1 MIATNCPI
9 CEESRVLSKPATIAN
24 FLVERCLFAEHE
36 TKSLFC
42 VKCQFVFFERR
53 LSDYESKLLYEGY
66 RDEEYTRHR
75 LAVEPSY
82 KLHQEMFENVF
93 SEYYRNRTNE
103 ILDVLRENAL
113 MLAKDVLDFGGD
125 GMIPSQLS
133 PSAIID
139 IDDPAHKSASANQK
153 LYDLIFASEV
163 FEHLSEPRIYLNR
176 LKKKLKPSG
185 TIVIDVPLE
194 YVGAIKQEWD
204 LQAVFGGPLMNMH
217 EHLNHFSVEALHE
230 LAKMC
235 DLTVKTWRIS
245 PSNFLIFVLA
255 E

>member
-1 MIATNCPI
+1 MKATKCPI
-9 CEESRVLSKPATIAN
+9 CDDSEVLSKPATIAN

-53 LSDYESKLLYEGY
+53 LSEYESKLLYTGY
-66 RDEEYTRHR
+66 RDEEYTKHR

-82 KLHQEMFENVF
+82 QSHQEMFENVF

-103 ILDVLRENAL
+103 ILEVFRENSL

-125 GMIPSQLS
+125 GMIPSRLI
-133 PSAIID
+133 PSAVID
-139 IDDPAHKSASANQK
+139 VDDPAHKSTSSNQK
-153 LYDLIFASEV
+153 HYDLIFASEV
-163 FEHLSEPRIYLNR
+163 FEHLSDPRINLNR
-176 LKKKLKPSG
+176 LKEKLKPSG

-204 LQAVFGGPLMNMH
+204 RQAIYGGSLMNMH
-217 EHLNHFSVEALHE
+217 EHINHFSVEALHE
-230 LAKMC
+230 LAEVC
-235 DLTVKTWRIS
+235 DLRVKTWRIS
-245 PSNFLIFVLA
+245 PSNFLIFTLV